1 MFKRKNIQFLITVLF
16 LAAIFTA
23 HIFVFNPIKAQESFE
38 DFAKQQQSEYKD
50 FEKEYEEFEK
60 KEAEAFASYVEE
72 VTRKWN
78 EFKDSTQR
86 DWYEYSSDLNTL
98 SRVDFEEGKI
108 TIETIV
114 DKDNEDIMAR
124 AHENIGKMITGLFMP
139 DSLTNEIVLEGQVG
153 FNSPPIVD
161 SLNVT
166 VFIEE
171 EVLPAA
177 GIEEETIKSG
187 DGVER
192 VKITATIA
200 MVPDHLRIRAEK
212 YLPIIRKYCLDY
224 NLDISLVLA
233 IMQTESFFNPRAKS
247 PALAF
252 GLMQLVPRYGA
263 REAYRFA
270 HNEDKIVRP
279 NYLYMPE
286 NNIQLGCAYIA
297 KMRDNEF
304 KNVIDK
310 DNRRLCL
317 IASYNTGPSNLG
329 VAIIGERK
337 LSPAIAIINEM
348 DSGELFR
355 KLKKDLPYEETR
367 DYIVKVET
375 RRENYSEWQ

>member
-1 MFKRKNIQFLITVLF
+1 MISRKKSQLIIILFSALTLLAFCFVL
-16 LAAIFTA
+16 TA
-23 HIFVFNPIKAQESFE
+23 VKAQENFE
-38 DFAKQQQSEYKD
+38 DFSKRQQNEYKD

-60 KEAEAFASYVEE
+60 KEAEAFANYVEE

-78 EFKDSTQR
+78 DFKNSTNR
-86 DWYEYSSDLNTL
+86 DWYEYSNDLNTL
-98 SRVDFEEGKI
+98 SRVDFEEGII

-114 DKDNEDIMAR
+114 DKDNEDIMAQ
-124 AHENIGKMITGLFMP
+124 AYKNIGNMVTGLFRP
-139 DSLTNEIVLEGQVG
+139 DSLTNEIILEGQVG

-171 EVLPAA
+171 KVLPAA
-177 GIEEETIKSG
+177 SIEKETIKSK
-187 DGVER
+187 DGIER

-200 MVPDHLRIRAEK
+200 MVPNHLRIRAEK
-212 YLPIIRKYCLDY
+212 YLPIIRKYCKEY
-224 NLDISLVLA
+224 NLDIPLVLA

-247 PALAF
+247 PVPAF

-263 REAYRFA
+263 RDAYRHA
-270 HNEDKIVRP
+270 HKEDKIVRP
-279 NYLYMPE
+279 NYLYIPE
-286 NNIQLGCAYIA
+286 NNIHLGCAYLA

-304 KNVIDK
+304 SKVTDK

-329 VAIIGERK
+329 AAITGKRK
-337 LSPAIAIINEM
+337 LSSAIAAINEM
-348 DSGELFR
+348 NEEELFR

-367 DYIVKVET
+367 DYLVKVET
-375 RRENYSEWQ
+375 RRENYAEWQ